1 MECPEEFPI
10 GLRKTHQFR
19 MKPDPPC
26 LKVARNFSDGALDPL
41 ISTNFRISGQNCA
54 PINEMEKL
62 YSEAM
67 RLAACLMALMLA
79 GCQSTAFD
87 PGSSTAVSAGGF
99 KKNTPEWRGE
109 KFANNRC
116 SSCHSVG
123 FAETSPLPNAPSF
136 SEIAN
141 TRDLTA
147 ASLAEWM
154 ENHENYPD
162 EMYFQIPEEHID
174 DVVAY
179 MVTLRRSD

>member
-1 MECPEEFPI
+1 
-10 GLRKTHQFR
+10 
-19 MKPDPPC
+19 MK
-26 LKVARNFSDGALDPL
+26 
-41 ISTNFRISGQNCA
+41 
-54 PINEMEKL
+54 KL
-62 YSEAM
+62 YSQPM

-79 GCQSTAFD
+79 GCQSTASD

-109 KFANNRC
+109 KFVNNRC
-116 SSCHSVG
+116 ARCHSVG
-123 FAETSPLPNAPSF
+123 FAETSPLSNAPSF

-154 ENHENYPD
+154 ESHENYPD

-174 DVVAY
+174 DVVTY
-179 MVTLRRSD
+179 MITLRRPD

>member
-1 MECPEEFPI
+1 MATADAKSS
-10 GLRKTHQFR
+10 R
-19 MKPDPPC
+19 
-26 LKVARNFSDGALDPL
+26 
-41 ISTNFRISGQNCA
+41 QNCA
-54 PINEMEKL
+54 PFSEMKKV
-62 YSEAM
+62 YSQPM
-67 RLAACLMALMLA
+67 RLAACLVALILA
-79 GCQSTAFD
+79 GCQLTAAD

-99 KKNTPEWRGE
+99 KKNTPQWRGE

-116 SSCHSVG
+116 SRCHSVG

-141 TRDLTA
+141 TRNLTG

-179 MVTLRRSD
+179 MITLRRPD

>member
-1 MECPEEFPI
+1 
-10 GLRKTHQFR
+10 
-19 MKPDPPC
+19 
-26 LKVARNFSDGALDPL
+26 
-41 ISTNFRISGQNCA
+41 
-54 PINEMEKL
+54 
-62 YSEAM
+62 M
-67 RLAACLMALMLA
+67 RLIACLLALVLA
-79 GCQSTAFD
+79 GCQLEASDLGPSTV
-87 PGSSTAVSAGGF
+87 VSAGGF
-99 KKNTPEWRGE
+99 KKDTPEWRGE

-116 SSCHSVG
+116 SRCHSVG

-147 ASLAEWM
+147 ATLAEWM

>member
-1 MECPEEFPI
+1 
-10 GLRKTHQFR
+10 
-19 MKPDPPC
+19 
-26 LKVARNFSDGALDPL
+26 
-41 ISTNFRISGQNCA
+41 
-54 PINEMEKL
+54 
-62 YSEAM
+62 
-67 RLAACLMALMLA
+67 MALMLA
-79 GCQSTAFD
+79 GCLTTTPETETSTYL
-87 PGSSTAVSAGGF
+87 SAGGF

-147 ASLAEWM
+147 ASLREWM
-154 ENHENYPD
+154 KSHENYPE

-179 MVTLRRSD
+179 MITLRRPD